1 MDDFYYLL
9 TDSKK
14 SKFLIR
20 FIFMK
25 NHFHPQNFFRD
36 KILPLQ
42 QICFLVKYGVL
53 PQQRLPE

>member
-1 MDDFYYLL
+1 MDNFYYLL
-9 TDSKK
+9 IILKIL
-14 SKFLIR
+14 KF
-20 FIFMK
+20 FITSIFIT
-25 NHFHPQNFFRD
+25 NNFHPQNFFRD